1 MYIIEKITYN
11 FLKGSDVQ
19 IPKNLL
25 MFYRFL
31 LYMWMY
37 FGMAYI
43 SLIVNLCL
51 EFLKQNA
58 ENLRKEIRSIIEEKV
73 NLPINF

>member
-1 MYIIEKITYN
+1 MCIILNEFI
-11 FLKGSDVQ
+11 FLGSDIQ
-19 IPKNLL
+19 IHKNLL

-37 FGMAYI
+37 LGMAYI

-58 ENLRKEIRSIIEEKV
+58 ESLSKEIRSIIEEKV
-73 NLPINF
+73 NF